1 MGGAYVDFGLFTED
15 EVESFFGTEAE
26 QIKVNVLPTQTYYS
40 FIAVQCN
47 WI

>member
-1 MGGAYVDFGLFTED
+1 MLILAFFTED

-26 QIKVNVLPTQTYYS
+26 QIKMNVLPTQTYYS
-40 FIAVQCN
+40 FYCLVQCN